1 MRISFVKGEAPAMA
15 ISSRTAH
22 RWRHSLLENKES
34 LFLHVWGPACQGV
47 LERNGDREGG
57 VQGPSLLRT
66 AGISIQKRSFF
77 SEGLAQRI
85 PKSKLV
91 LKVSVNNFIMPTV
104 KRCV

>member
-47 LERNGDREGG
+47 LERNGDRGG
-57 VQGPSLLRT
+57 GSKDPACCGQQAFPS
-66 AGISIQKRSFF
+66 RSALSFPRGSLSAF
-77 SEGLAQRI
+77 LNQS
-85 PKSKLV
+85 
-91 LKVSVNNFIMPTV
+91 
-104 KRCV
+104 